1 MGVKNP
7 GYRIHYFL
15 GKAAHM
21 TPIGRALYAAFKR
34 ADIATS
40 SITGNPTFMTSVGLH
55 LLAFTIDFAEAELQV
70 CRIGGL

>member
-1 MGVKNP
+1 
-7 GYRIHYFL
+7 
-15 GKAAHM
+15 M

-40 SITGNPTFMTSVGLH
+40 SITGNPTFMTKVGLH
-55 LLAFTIDFAEAELQV
+55 PLPSTVDFARADPEA